1 MLEQNL
7 EKLGF
12 SPSDVKIYLHLL
24 KNGANYANKLSSETR
39 INRTNVYEAL
49 DRLVSKGLI
58 SFIARNKVKWFEA
71 KSPESVFSLIDEKQ
85 EELASIRQDVEEGM
99 TSLKKHI
106 KSDKALLEAGVFIGK
121 KGLRMLLED
130 VLKERKHISFIGSKL
145 QFRELFGPYYEL
157 WHRKRIERKIT
168 QRTIFPNKLKGMA
181 AKRKYL
187 EYKFVDDR
195 FTNPTATIIYGSN
208 CLFLQWSKE
217 PLAIK
222 IQNKEIAKSHLNYFN
237 LLWTSKT

>member
-1 MLEQNL
+1 
-7 EKLGF
+7 
-12 SPSDVKIYLHLL
+12 
-24 KNGANYANKLSSETR
+24 
-39 INRTNVYEAL
+39 VYEAL
-49 DRLVSKGLI
+49 GRLASRGLVA
-58 SFIARNKVKWFEA
+58 SVARNKVKWFEA

-106 KSDKALLEAGVFIGK
+106 KSDKALLEAGIFIGK

-130 VLKERKHISFIGSKL
+130 ILKENKHISIIGSKL

-157 WHRKRIERKIT
+157 WHRQRIERKIT
-168 QRTIFPNKLKGMA
+168 QRTIFPDKLKNKVI
-181 AKRKYL
+181 KRKYL
-187 EYKFVDDR
+187 EYRFVDDK

-208 CLFLQWSKE
+208 CLFIQWSKE
-217 PLAIK
+217 PIVIK
-222 IQNKEIAKSHLNYFN
+222 IQSRGIAKSHLNYFN